1 MYVPACLGM
10 YVRCLTKYC
19 VILSSFAGA
28 CTHTT
33 KPGRILF
40 FNVGE
45 QDAESSGQSP
55 RYACWARD
63 FRLWIS
69 KEKRNLETAV
79 RICSGLLYSFLNF
92 YQSSIFHLACIVF
105 LIWIKRQ
112 MATKFLNL
120 FNFLQYSYSNCLSFL
135 H

>member
-28 CTHTT
+28 CTLTT

-40 FNVGE
+40 SNVGE
-45 QDAESSGQSP
+45 RDAESSGQSP
-55 RYACWARD
+55 RYTCWARD

-69 KEKRNLETAV
+69 IKGKETWRQQFESAPGYFILYIVLLLNS
-79 RICSGLLYSFLNF
+79 ICPLYCW
-92 YQSSIFHLACIVF
+92 AC
-105 LIWIKRQ
+105 L
-112 MATKFLNL
+112 LNL
-120 FNFLQYSYSNCLSFL
+120 FWHLAKLFEIFYE
-135 H
+135 

>member
-1 MYVPACLGM
+1 MYVPACLDM

-79 RICSGLLYSFLNF
+79 RICSGLLLFFFEFLPKFHFSFVLYS
-92 YQSSIFHLACIVF
+92 I
-105 LIWIKRQ
+105 
-112 MATKFLNL
+112 LNL
-120 FNFLQYSYSNCLSFL
+120 D
-135 H
+135 